1 MIWRLR
7 LYLYV
12 SLKIWLTLV
21 KTGMLVIT
29 LLIQRMRNYVPFFP
43 DGKTEHPLVFS
54 FERKGIVAESY
65 TKGSRVSNRDHL
77 MSGVTR

>member
-1 MIWRLR
+1 MAFASVLVCVAEDLVNTGQDGHACSHTADTAYAELR
-7 LYLYV
+7 SIL
-12 SLKIWLTLV
+12 SRWKDRTPA
-21 KTGMLVIT
+21 G
-29 LLIQRMRNYVPFFP
+29 
-43 DGKTEHPLVFS
+43 GS

>member
-1 MIWRLR
+1 MYGRNGMVRTGDAVMRLASMIWRLR

-21 KTGMLVIT
+21 KTGMLVVT

-43 DGKTEHPLVFS
+43 DGKTGHPLVVPS
-54 FERKGIVAESY
+54 KGR
-65 TKGSRVSNRDHL
+65 G
-77 MSGVTR
+77 